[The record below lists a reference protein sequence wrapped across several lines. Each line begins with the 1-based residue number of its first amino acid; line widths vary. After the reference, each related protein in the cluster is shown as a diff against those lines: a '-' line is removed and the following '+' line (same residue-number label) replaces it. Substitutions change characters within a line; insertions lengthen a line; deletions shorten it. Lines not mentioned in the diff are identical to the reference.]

1 MLCGSPKT
9 SAGELARITK
19 PSATSQHLARMREE
33 GLIDSQRDA
42 QRIHYFI
49 KNEAVNTIIAT
60 LKNLYC
66 P

>member
-1 MLCGSPKT
+1 PKT
-9 SAGELARITK
+9 SAGELARITGLS

-33 GLIDSQRDA
+33 RLIDSQRDA